1 MDIRLI
7 RANIALAED
16 DRLEVLRLLDE
27 YHNAHGKTDDHDAL
41 IMWLEAH
48 AQTDHNA
55 LIRHLEKLLK
65 QTPPYDIYHQMA
77 HDYLW
82 KEDTYHNTI
91 ADVRHQAR
99 AVPGM
104 TRRRVIGA
112 TMGVIASLLIVI
124 LMIR

>member
-1 MDIRLI
+1 MAIRPTNNKPQRTNTSVRPYRYSIFWGRNMDIRLI

-16 DRLEVLRLLDE
+16 DRLEVLRLLEEFRHASD
-27 YHNAHGKTDDHDAL
+27 KTDDHESL
-41 IMWLEAH
+41 MMWLEAH

-82 KEDTYHNTI
+82 KE
-91 ADVRHQAR
+91 
-99 AVPGM
+99 
-104 TRRRVIGA
+104 
-112 TMGVIASLLIVI
+112 
-124 LMIR
+124 